1 MRVVL
6 DTNVIISGLLW
17 EKATKALFDL
27 ADTCQITICLTPK
40 IIEEISRVLNYP
52 KIRKQL
58 DSINLTIDEIINYLL
73 QTSELYSDIPIDINL
88 SDVSDRIF
96 VAAAIVSK
104 AEYIVTGDKHLLTLD
119 GFQNIKILKPRD
131 FLKLLERS

>member
-17 EKATKALFDL
+17 GKTTKILFDL
-27 ADTCQITICLTPK
+27 ADTRQITICLTPK

-73 QTSELYSDIPIDINL
+73 QTSELYSDISIDINL

-96 VAAAIVSK
+96 VAAAIVSGVS
-104 AEYIVTGDKHLLTLD
+104 YIVTGDKHLLALKK
-119 GFQNIKILKPRD
+119 FQDIKIVTPNQ
-131 FLKLLERS
+131 FLKEI

>member
-1 MRVVL
+1 LRVVL

-17 EKATKALFDL
+17 GKTTKILFDL
-27 ADTCQITICLTPK
+27 ADTRQITICLTPK

-73 QTSELYSDIPIDINL
+73 QTSELYSDISIDINL

-96 VAAAIVSK
+96 VAAAIVSGVS
-104 AEYIVTGDKHLLTLD
+104 YIVTGDKHLLALKK
-119 GFQNIKILKPRD
+119 FQDIKIVTPNQ
-131 FLKLLERS
+131 FLKEI